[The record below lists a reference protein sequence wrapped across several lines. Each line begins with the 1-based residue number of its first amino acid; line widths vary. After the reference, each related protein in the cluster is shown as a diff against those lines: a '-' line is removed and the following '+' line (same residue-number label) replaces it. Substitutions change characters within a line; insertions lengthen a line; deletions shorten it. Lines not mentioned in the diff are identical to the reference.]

1 MFPFGFAVGLLSG
14 VAAALVVGP
23 EIVQRT
29 RPIAKAALKA
39 ALMAVHETQVRGAE
53 IAEAAEDLFAE
64 AKSEVTAEVFA
75 AAMAAA
81 QAKAAEQAANA
92 RAQAMA
98 AQASPAP
105 EPEPQTTKAARRRTA
120 VKRSRVKIADNA

>member
-14 VAAALVVGP
+14 VAAAVVLGP

-53 IAEAAEDLFAE
+53 IAEAAEDLYAE
-64 AKSEVTAEVFA
+64 AKSEVTADVFA

-81 QAKAAEQAANA
+81 QAKAAEQSANA

-98 AQASPAP
+98 AQTSSAP
-105 EPEPQTTKAARRRTA
+105 EPKPQATKAARRRA
-120 VKRSRVKIADNA
+120 SLKRSQVTKADNG